1 MSEASRPAPFSLCVY
16 CGSRD
21 GLDPAHLAAAREV
34 GRQIG
39 ERGWRLVY
47 GGGST
52 GLMGAVADAALSA
65 GAEVIGVIP
74 TRLIKKELGHGGV
87 TDLQVVD
94 TMHERKEKMARQS
107 DAFIALP
114 GGIGTLEEIFEVW
127 TWRQL
132 GYHHKALGLLNV
144 NGYFDALLGFIDAAR
159 DGGFLW
165 PDVQQL
171 LHTGSDI
178 TTLLD
183 ALAQESATLRATAP
197 ADASQPEPEVAL
209 APGGLAPGT

>member
-1 MSEASRPAPFSLCVY
+1 MSLSLCVY
-16 CGSRD
+16 CGSRN

-39 ERGWRLVY
+39 QRGWRLVY

-52 GLMGAVADAALSA
+52 GLMGAVADAALSE

-74 TRLIKKELGHGGV
+74 HRLIEKELGHGGV
-87 TDLQVVD
+87 TELQVVD
-94 TMHERKEKMARQS
+94 SMHERKHKMAMQS

-114 GGIGTLEEIFEVW
+114 GGIGTMEEIFEVW

-132 GYHHKALGLLNV
+132 GYHRKALGLLNV
-144 NGYFDALLGFIDAAR
+144 AGYYDDLLRFIDRSR

-165 PDVQQL
+165 PDVQEL
-171 LHTGSDI
+171 LLVDDQIGN
-178 TTLLD
+178 LLD
-183 ALAQESATLRATAP
+183 RIEDEFARLKAQTPPDLA
-197 ADASQPEPEVAL
+197 EPG
-209 APGGLAPGT
+209 PGGVAPEI

>member
-1 MSEASRPAPFSLCVY
+1 MTLSLCVY

-39 ERGWRLVY
+39 LRGWRLVY

-65 GAEVIGVIP
+65 HAKVIGVIP
-74 TRLIKKELGHGGV
+74 HRLIQRELGHGGV
-87 TDLQVVD
+87 TELQVVD
-94 TMHERKEKMARQS
+94 SMHERKHKMAMQS

-114 GGIGTLEEIFEVW
+114 GGIGTMEEIFEVW

-132 GYHHKALGLLNV
+132 GYHRKALGLLNV
-144 NGYFDALLGFIDAAR
+144 AGYYDELLRFIDRSR
-159 DGGFLW
+159 DDGFLW
-165 PDVQQL
+165 PDVQEL
-171 LHTGSDI
+171 LLVDTDIGS
-178 TTLLD
+178 LLD
-183 ALAQESATLRATAP
+183 RIEDEFARLKAQTP
-197 ADASQPEPEVAL
+197 PDQMEPG
-209 APGGLAPGT
+209 PGGVATEI

>member
-1 MSEASRPAPFSLCVY
+1 MTLSLCVY

-21 GLDPAHLAAAREV
+21 GLDPAHLASAREV

-39 ERGWRLVY
+39 QRGWRLVY

-65 GAEVIGVIP
+65 GAKVVGVIP
-74 TRLIKKELGHGGV
+74 ERLIQRELGHGGV

-94 TMHERKEKMARQS
+94 SMHERKHRMAMQA

-114 GGIGTLEEIFEVW
+114 GGIGTMEEIFEVW

-132 GYHHKALGLLNV
+132 GYHRKPLALLNV
-144 NGYFDALLGFIDAAR
+144 AGYYDELLRFIDRSR
-159 DGGFLW
+159 DSGFLW
-165 PDVQQL
+165 PDVQEL
-171 LHTGSDI
+171 LLVDTD
-178 TTLLD
+178 TTALLD
-183 ALAQESATLRATAP
+183 RLEDEHARLQVQTPPDLA
-197 ADASQPEPEVAL
+197 EPG
-209 APGGLAPGT
+209 PGGVSQQI